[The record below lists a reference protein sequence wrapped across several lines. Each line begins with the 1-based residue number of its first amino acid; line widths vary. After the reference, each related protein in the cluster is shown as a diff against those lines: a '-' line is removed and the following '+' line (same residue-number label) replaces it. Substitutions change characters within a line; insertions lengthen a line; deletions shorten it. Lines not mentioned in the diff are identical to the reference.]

1 MELKRFQ
8 RFLLIFCNVL
18 SVFSELFFVHDDV
31 VISLQ
36 LTIFSAPLCQ
46 RDERSAEGG
55 ELFVFGA

>member
-8 RFLLIFCNVL
+8 RFLLILRNVL
-18 SVFSELFFVHDDV
+18 SVFSELFCVHNDV
-31 VISLQ
+31 VIIRQ
-36 LTIFSAPLCQ
+36 LTIFSAALCQ